1 MSTLMN
7 LVDLT
12 RGALQADQAALN
24 ATANNVAN
32 QNTVGYTDEVVSWT
46 AGDTV
51 TLSGNTQAPEAPT
64 VTTTSLRD
72 RVLDQRVQQQTQAQ
86 SSTGAEAAVLSQMED
101 VFSITGNST
110 SAGSTQIGTSLNA
123 FFSSLTALSA
133 NPSDEPTQQG
143 VLSAAKTL
151 AQAFNA
157 AASGLAGVQT
167 SLNANVS
174 TSVAQ
179 VNSLTKSIAAL
190 NAQIETNDPNQD
202 AGQLEDTR
210 QVDIT
215 KLSALVGLNQTTTE
229 SNGLTLTTTGGTV
242 LVAGQQ
248 SYALSSSQVGGSTA
262 LYDDS
267 GANITAELS
276 GGSIGGQ
283 LTAQAVD
290 LPAASNALD
299 QLAYQIGTAVNAQ
312 NVAGQTSAG
321 VAGAAIFEVPA
332 SAAGAAAALSVI
344 PTNAGA
350 IATAAPG
357 GGSTD
362 NTNANALVNLQ
373 TFAGGAG
380 GTMSQNLAALLSDI
394 GSSSASLQDESTT
407 QQASLT
413 QLTTQQDTQSGVNLD
428 TEASNLTLYQRS
440 YQAAS
445 QVFTIVDQLLA
456 SAINMGT
463 EAAVS

>member
-86 SSTGAEAAVLSQMED
+86 SGTAAEAAVLSQMEG

-110 SAGSTQIGTSLNA
+110 SAGSTQLGTSLNA
-123 FFSSLTALSA
+123 FFSSLTALAA
-133 NPSDEPTQQG
+133 NPSDEPTQRG
-143 VLSAAKTL
+143 VLGAAQTL
-151 AQAFNA
+151 AEAFNA

-167 SLNANVS
+167 SLNSDVS
-174 TSVAQ
+174 ASVAQ

-190 NAQIETNDPNQD
+190 NGQIQTNDPSQD

-210 QVDIT
+210 QEDIT
-215 KLSALVGLNQTTTE
+215 KLSALVGLNQTNTE

-248 SYALSSSQVGGSTA
+248 SYGLSSAQVGGSTV
-262 LYDDS
+262 LYDDT
-267 GANITAELS
+267 GANITAGVS

-283 LTAQAVD
+283 LTAQGVD
-290 LPAASNALD
+290 LPAASTALD

-312 NVAGQTSAG
+312 NIAGQTSAG
-321 VAGAAIFEVPA
+321 VAGCRDLQGSCKRRRRGGGVVGDSGGCRRDCDGRLGRRFDRQYERKCPCKPADHCGGCGRHDDAEPGRAAVGHWFELGDIA
-332 SAAGAAAALSVI
+332 GREHDAAGVADAVDHAAGHGVGREPGHGGVESDALPALV
-344 PTNAGA
+344 
-350 IATAAPG
+350 PG
-357 GGSTD
+357 G
-362 NTNANALVNLQ
+362 
-373 TFAGGAG
+373 FAGVH
-380 GTMSQNLAALLSDI
+380 DCR
-394 GSSSASLQDESTT
+394 SAFSV
-407 QQASLT
+407 
-413 QLTTQQDTQSGVNLD
+413 G
-428 TEASNLTLYQRS
+428 
-440 YQAAS
+440 
-445 QVFTIVDQLLA
+445 DQY
-456 SAINMGT
+456 GD
-463 EAAVS
+463 